1 MLLRRCETTVGGTGV
16 GVPTIVI
23 SPFAR
28 RSYIDQT
35 EYETVSILKLLEFRF
50 NLAPLTARDA
60 DPAVNVRPTKTG
72 ALPGALLHS

>member
-1 MLLRRCETTVGGTGV
+1 MLLRRCETTVSGTGV

-23 SPFAR
+23 SAFAR

-50 NLAPLTARDA
+50 NLAPLAARDA
-60 DPAVNVRPTKTG
+60 DPAVNVRPTRTRG
-72 ALPGALLHS
+72 VAMGVVHS